1 MTSMIERLKAEIKRQ
16 APDGAKLPKY
26 VEGDR
31 MLTVK
36 FARGITVPLAFSG
49 IETAIDMPRYA
60 ANVWSAYGDMKNG

>member
-1 MTSMIERLKAEIKRQ
+1 MADLIETLKAEIKRQ
-16 APDGAKLPKY
+16 ALDGVKLPKY

-36 FARGITVPLAFSG
+36 FAKGITVPLAFSG